1 MAVLDLQMRPIYS
14 WKNAGQP
21 VPGRWNDKTVVRFDG
36 FNNGIHLGR
45 LYDKVTFEWLI
56 KVNIQLGL
64 HGTDM
69 FLIIVPIN
77 EYVGIA

>member
-1 MAVLDLQMRPIYS
+1 M
-14 WKNAGQP
+14 
-21 VPGRWNDKTVVRFDG
+21 VRFDG
-36 FNNGIHLGR
+36 FVNGIHLGR
-45 LYDKVTFEWLI
+45 LYDKVTFELLI
-56 KVNIQLGL
+56 KANIQLGL